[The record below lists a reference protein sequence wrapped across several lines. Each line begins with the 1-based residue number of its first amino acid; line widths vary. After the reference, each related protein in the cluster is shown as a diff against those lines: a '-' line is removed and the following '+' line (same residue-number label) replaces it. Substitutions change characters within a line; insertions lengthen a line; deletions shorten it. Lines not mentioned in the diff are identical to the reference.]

1 MKSTLRFRFM
11 VLLLCVTLLTGTTPA
26 KADTLQSDAHW
37 IVAGIVI
44 ATAAIVVVVVLV
56 IKRPPSIKGCAVSNQ
71 SALEVQ
77 NEGDQRT
84 YMLIGDTANIKA
96 GERVRVTGKKKKK
109 DGSGSQTF
117 VVEKLAKNYGACKVL
132 PTTP

>member
-1 MKSTLRFRFM
+1 M
-11 VLLLCVTLLTGTTPA
+11 VLLLGATLLIGTTPA
-26 KADTLQSDAHW
+26 KADTLQTDAHW

-44 ATAAIVVVVVLV
+44 ASAAIVVVVVLV
-56 IKRPPSIKGCAVSNQ
+56 IKKTPSIKGCAVSNQ
-71 SALEVQ
+71 SAMELQ

-109 DGSGSQTF
+109 DGSGNQTF

-132 PTTP
+132 PVTP